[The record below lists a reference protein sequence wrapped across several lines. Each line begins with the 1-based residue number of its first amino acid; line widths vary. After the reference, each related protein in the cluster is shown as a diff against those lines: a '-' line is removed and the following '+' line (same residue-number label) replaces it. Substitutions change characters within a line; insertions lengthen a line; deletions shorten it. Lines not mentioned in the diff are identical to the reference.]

1 MKMNIL
7 KYLSVF
13 FSYFIVDASYQAL
26 FGIKFAQKAQEAAGI
41 KDIYAEGLQNPI
53 LMLIWF
59 IIMTI
64 GIVKLAVEPA
74 VKEKNIKG
82 AAWRGLLLGVT
93 SYSTLALPNGWSIVD
108 YPMALVMEVALE
120 GFLFAPAAASFTT
133 WWILRKKD

>member
-82 AAWRGLLLGVT
+82 EARYGKQKKKIEKGT
-93 SYSTLALPNGWSIVD
+93 KKERQISTYIYIKLN
-108 YPMALVMEVALE
+108 
-120 GFLFAPAAASFTT
+120 
-133 WWILRKKD
+133 